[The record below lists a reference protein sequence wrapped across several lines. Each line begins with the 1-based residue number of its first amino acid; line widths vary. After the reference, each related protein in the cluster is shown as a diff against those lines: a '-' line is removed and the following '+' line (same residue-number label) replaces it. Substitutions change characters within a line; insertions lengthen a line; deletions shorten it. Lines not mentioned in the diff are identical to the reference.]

1 MEKINLPDG
10 RTLNLPSDLPIETR
24 NTIAEELQRDFGI
37 DINQAGVFERVLDAP
52 KSVLRGATS
61 LLTDVPLGISALT
74 LGVDD
79 ERTQALQGLQRYLRT
94 DSVLAS
100 DPNLRDKF
108 TTKLAEGAGS
118 FVPFLGAGMLGARL
132 AKEGV
137 VKPATGAFGI
147 PAALA
152 VPTGIAAQADRI
164 DSARAMGEEVGPVAE
179 KLALLGGG
187 AIGTTEILP
196 IAAIF
201 RRIPRNVLKYSDV
214 RDKLKSAALTGTFEG
229 GQEVFASVAQ
239 DLVARGLYSDELPI
253 GESLFEEFTIG
264 GIIGAGADLLVNS
277 MNRRSVTL
285 EHLKSREEDARK
297 KLYSIHNDE
306 KFTKA
311 QEQGDLTVFQEK
323 PIVKIP
329 DIEVPENLGPNPD
342 LAVIQNPDTSYSVVD
357 INNPDNPVLQSFK
370 PEEEN
375 KALAFKNKTES
386 NFLRKKLATEVAFA
400 NFFQGLQE
408 SGQAKQL
415 GFTILD
421 PNNTEINLQTLLDF
435 DKSLSEEQRL
445 ALKKEKDQAYG
456 PRTYNEIFQNRK
468 ERLPLVSDY
477 LNKKGLP
484 LSASFTITEAKNT
497 LPNRQ
502 FNELMRSLGNVVF
515 QANEGAGF
523 DSLRTGEKVDTTLK
537 AYRELAKSKNIELD
551 FNDPAVQFATEQWT
565 GIKDIRKTQNKGVRE
580 LFLARLQS
588 LKPFNNVTPFPDYR
602 PRPYTVEDMN
612 AFVEGARDGNFVF
625 NVNDLKF
632 LNPSFFENRPEVAEQ
647 FFNDLVKSG
656 RIGPSERKGKFKVN
670 PNYEFDIAR
679 RAGGFFETPEQFR
692 TRLQAEGKL
701 PQEIIDNLYNQE
713 LINQE
718 GLIPPKPFEEQ
729 IINFREAV
737 EQGRVNKFA
746 QESKKL
752 LDKIGL
758 KETGVIVSD
767 ELLST
772 TTLRKTDAQGNI
784 IFDPKQTDGAPAE
797 YDKNTDII
805 FISLNAINPD
815 GVLSD
820 VEVSARIKSLVE
832 HLSLIHI

>member
-1 MEKINLPDG
+1 M
-10 RTLNLPSDLPIETR
+10 
-24 NTIAEELQRDFGI
+24 
-37 DINQAGVFERVLDAP
+37 
-52 KSVLRGATS
+52 
-61 LLTDVPLGISALT
+61 
-74 LGVDD
+74 
-79 ERTQALQGLQRYLRT
+79 QRYLRT
-94 DSVLAS
+94 DSILAS

-285 EHLKSREEDARK
+285 EHLKSREEAARK

-311 QEQGDLTVFQEK
+311 QKQGDLTVFQEK
-323 PIVKIP
+323 PLVKIP
-329 DIEVPENLGPNPD
+329 DIAVPENLGPNPD

-435 DKSLSEEQRL
+435 DKTLSEEQRL

-477 LNKKGLP
+477 INKKGLP

-551 FNDPAVQFATEQWT
+551 FNDPAVQFAT
-565 GIKDIRKTQNKGVRE
+565 
-580 LFLARLQS
+580 
-588 LKPFNNVTPFPDYR
+588 
-602 PRPYTVEDMN
+602 
-612 AFVEGARDGNFVF
+612 
-625 NVNDLKF
+625 
-632 LNPSFFENRPEVAEQ
+632 
-647 FFNDLVKSG
+647 
-656 RIGPSERKGKFKVN
+656 
-670 PNYEFDIAR
+670 
-679 RAGGFFETPEQFR
+679 
-692 TRLQAEGKL
+692 
-701 PQEIIDNLYNQE
+701 
-713 LINQE
+713 
-718 GLIPPKPFEEQ
+718 
-729 IINFREAV
+729 
-737 EQGRVNKFA
+737 
-746 QESKKL
+746 
-752 LDKIGL
+752 
-758 KETGVIVSD
+758 
-767 ELLST
+767 
-772 TTLRKTDAQGNI
+772 
-784 IFDPKQTDGAPAE
+784 
-797 YDKNTDII
+797 
-805 FISLNAINPD
+805 
-815 GVLSD
+815 
-820 VEVSARIKSLVE
+820 
-832 HLSLIHI
+832 